1 MSTWITTTNK
11 ILSATVVM
19 NVLGSLCFH
28 FPLQIRLM
36 LNPNKDIS
44 WWYFECQAR
53 SSRTVNSHN
62 SYWTCVTRS
71 YIETDRFPL
80 YTREF
85 MYANANSK
93 INDYLHLF
101 IEYPTIPC
109 LCSFDDLECDLFS
122 YFKAWCLCTLSKQI
136 PCSQISCLVL
146 MYIMIFMSA

>member
-19 NVLGSLCFH
+19 NVLSSLCFH

-53 SSRTVNSHN
+53 SSRTVNSIIL
-62 SYWTCVTRS
+62 
-71 YIETDRFPL
+71 IEHVLLHLILKRI
-80 YTREF
+80 TREF
-85 MYANANSK
+85 MYTNANSK

-101 IEYPTIPC
+101 IEYPTSPC